1 MVDRKEVTFMPII
14 NKVCMGLLLFSLI
27 VPNFTYIPGGVQLL
41 INSICVTALGAIFSV
56 GLEAETT
63 LDSKNKSDVSSRVC
77 KRYDVGKDDENSEN
91 METKDA

>member
-1 MVDRKEVTFMPII
+1 MIGIKVTSFLSTIS
-14 NKVCMGLLLFSLI
+14 GSLLYSW
-27 VPNFTYIPGGVQLL
+27 LL
-41 INSICVTALGAIFSV
+41 ILSGDIFSV